1 MIMEE
6 KIKLRNEHYI
16 DGKTLKYSTIKN
28 LYHSFGCAE
37 FIDFIFLDDQTRYD
51 RRVLDIREL
60 IDDVLKKTETRLGI
74 ERLTDDYLKTINIFG
89 KYICKILEEGYD
101 FSIEEENFIFRFPP
115 GYHEARILGQKK
127 YLKLDEFG
135 ILMLVDEKPTEKES
149 DEARNFTIYKFFES
163 TLSFVEIQDPEFAAI
178 RNIVA
183 VHDKMASYDN
193 PKSIIDQMIEH
204 IKEYE
209 GKIIVRLE

>member
-1 MIMEE
+1 MEE

-16 DGKTLKYSTIKN
+16 DGKKTLKYSTIKN
-28 LYHSFGCAE
+28 LYHSFGCTE

-51 RRVLDIREL
+51 RRVFDIREL
-60 IDDVLKKTETRLGI
+60 IDDLLKITETSRGI
-74 ERLTDDYLKTINIFG
+74 ERLTDDYLETIRIFG
-89 KYICKILEEGYD
+89 KYICKILDEGYD

-115 GYHEARILGQKK
+115 GYHEAKVLGQKK

-149 DEARNFTIYKFFES
+149 DKAHDFTIFKFFES

-183 VHDKMASYDN
+183 VHDEMASYDN
-193 PKSIIDQMIEH
+193 PRPIIDQVIEH

-209 GKIIVRLE
+209 GKMIVRIK